1 MSLPQG
7 DLRLLDSAPAR
18 RLLASSI
25 PARLALVWTDGTPR
39 VLPTWFTWTGAEI
52 VMCTFLVGP
61 GVRHPA
67 RRVDV
72 LRRNPDVAITIDTD
86 DAVPDVLLIR
96 GRAVV
101 TEVDGLAAEHVAAA
115 RRYLGEEAA
124 AAFVASA
131 QQPGTR
137 TARIGVRPSWVGL
150 IDFETRLPSPR
161 GGVLQPLPVVE

>member
-1 MSLPQG
+1 
-7 DLRLLDSAPAR
+7 
-18 RLLASSI
+18 
-25 PARLALVWTDGTPR
+25 
-39 VLPTWFTWTGAEI
+39 
-52 VMCTFLVGP
+52 
-61 GVRHPA
+61 
-67 RRVDV
+67 
-72 LRRNPDVAITIDTD
+72 VAITIDTD

-124 AAFVASA
+124 ASFVASA
-131 QQPGTR
+131 QQPSTR
-137 TARIGVRPSWVGL
+137 TARIGVRPSWAGV